1 MTNFIK
7 NIWAKFIKVLY
18 PEYGCFICGRENEH
32 PENYICPRCEQV
44 VYRLKGTLC
53 EKCGAPVPGIAK
65 LCLNCKNNN
74 ELYFTKARAVFAY
87 DENTS
92 KPVMGL
98 KYNGKKYLVPFMA
111 KEMKAVLKEF
121 KEKPDIIIPVPTTAK
136 RLKKRGFNQAELLA
150 YELSEQCGKEMEVQ
164 TKLIYRSKEVHTQ
177 VNLTRKQRLENLK
190 GAFKLTNNKSLEG
203 KVVLIVDDV
212 FTTGA
217 TSNEVA
223 RVLSRLKPK
232 AIYVLTFAKT
242 LFDEDNLN

>member
-7 NIWAKFIKVLY
+7 NIWAKFVKALY
-18 PEYGCFICGRENEH
+18 PEYGCFVCGRENEH
-32 PENYICPRCEQV
+32 PEKYICPRCEKV
-44 VYRLKGTLC
+44 VRRLNGTLC
-53 EKCGAPVPGIAK
+53 EKCGAPVSGLEK
-65 LCLNCKNNN
+65 YCLNCKNNSD
-74 ELYFTKARAVFAY
+74 LFFTKARAVFVY

-98 KYNGKKYLVPFMA
+98 KYNGKKFIVPFMA
-111 KEMKAVLKEF
+111 KEMNSVLDSF
-121 KEKPDIIIPVPTTAK
+121 GEKPDIIVPVPTTAK

-150 YELSEQCGKEMEVQ
+150 NELQKICGGTASVE
-164 TKLIYRSKEVHTQ
+164 TNLIVRDKEVPAQ
-177 VNLTRKQRLENLK
+177 VNLTRKERLENLK
-190 GAFKLTNNKSLEG
+190 GSFKLISKPKLNG